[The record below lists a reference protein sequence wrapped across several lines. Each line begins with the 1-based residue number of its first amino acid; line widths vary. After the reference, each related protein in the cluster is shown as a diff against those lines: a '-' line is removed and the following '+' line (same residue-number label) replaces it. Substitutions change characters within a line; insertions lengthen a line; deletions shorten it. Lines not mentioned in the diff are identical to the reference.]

1 MPFLFVA
8 QQKAELLTSAHKGGM
23 FNKPEVEWLERRDGV
38 VYFDILIACGI
49 MYKHR
54 QNGANMKE
62 NASDAIDSLFTEIR
76 LKLSKMRKSDP
87 ATTEEL
93 KSLLTQLEDCVEKL
107 VIDSLKLE
115 SLSKKT
121 RSTKSQKKT
130 GKRKGTTKDSLP

>member
-1 MPFLFVA
+1 
-8 QQKAELLTSAHKGGM
+8 
-23 FNKPEVEWLERRDGV
+23 V

-62 NASDAIDSLFTEIR
+62 NISDAIDSLLTEIR
-76 LKLSKMRKSDP
+76 LKLSKLRKSDP

-93 KSLLTQLEDCVEKL
+93 KSLLTQLEDYVEKL

-115 SLSKKT
+115 SLSKK
-121 RSTKSQKKT
+121 RGQPPPPKH
-130 GKRKGTTKDSLP
+130 